1 MKNFKLLLM
10 LCMLIFTIAAC
21 KDDILGPIPND
32 GSTPGP
38 IANPVVQNLPGSA
51 LITYSLPSDASLL
64 YVKAEYMFK
73 GAKVNVISS
82 YYKKSILLEGFAD
95 TTVLD
100 VTLYAV
106 SRGEK
111 ASTPVTVQIK
121 PLESPLVNVLK
132 SLQIKESFGGFIVKL
147 KNPTRGNVVIGVLR
161 KDTLLNEWVQIDT
174 YYTSLDSVTFST
186 RGLDSINQEFGF
198 FAKDRWDNKSDTI
211 EMMIKPIYEVK
222 LDGTKFVDARKKY
235 SIPQVA
241 PLPASGK
248 PMAEMVDYSSTSY
261 LWKYAFDGNTAYGNM
276 FHTKQNYEQP
286 TWLPIDLG
294 KKTRLSRYKI
304 WQRTGSF
311 VFNHGNPHQWEIWG
325 TNNPLDVNSWV
336 LLSAEVSIKP
346 SGSPLGV
353 NDNND
358 LDASTNGQEFM
369 MPDNVGAYR
378 YIAWKNIDSWASI
391 EAGTGFFHVQ
401 EIGFWGQILDN

>member
-1 MKNFKLLLM
+1 MKNFKSYLM
-10 LCMLIFTIAAC
+10 LGMLLFSISAC
-21 KDDILGPIPND
+21 NQDILGPIPND
-32 GSTPGP
+32 GSVPGP
-38 IANPVVQNLPGSA
+38 ISNPVVQNLPGA
-51 LITYSLPSDASLL
+51 AMITYNLPSDASLL

-95 TTVLD
+95 TTALD

-111 ASTPVTVQIK
+111 ASTPVTIQIK
-121 PLESPLVNVLK
+121 PLESPLVNIMK
-132 SLQIKESFGGFIVKL
+132 TLQVKESFGGFIVKI
-147 KNPTRGNVVIGVLR
+147 KNPNRSNVVLGVLR
-161 KDTLLNEWVQIDT
+161 KDTLTNEWVQIDA

-198 FAKDRWDNKSDTI
+198 FAKDRWDNKTDTLSM
-211 EMMIKPIYEVK
+211 EIKPIYEVR
-222 LDGTKFVDARKKY
+222 LDGTKFVDIRKKFP
-235 SIPQVA
+235 IPQIA

-248 PMAEMVDYSSTSY
+248 PMAEMVDYNSSY
-261 LWKYAFDGNTAYGNM
+261 VWKNAFDGNTTSM
-276 FHTKQNYEQP
+276 FHTKQNYDQP

-294 KKTRLSRYKI
+294 KMTRLSRYKI

-311 VFNHGNPHQWEIWG
+311 IFNHGNPHQWEIWG
-325 TNNPLDVNSWV
+325 TNTPADVKSWV
-336 LLSAEVSIKP
+336 LLTADMSIKP

-353 NDNND
+353 NTPDD
-358 LDASTNGQEFM
+358 VDASTNGQEFM
-369 MPDNVGAYR
+369 MPEGVGAYR

-391 EAGTGFFHVQ
+391 EAGTGFFHVY
-401 EIGFWGQILDN
+401 ELGFWGQIINN